1 MEKLEMVLFHNLTK
15 EFLIYD
21 NNENLIIMGKSSILF
36 EMLGYSFLNL
46 KVINVSGNYIT
57 VDIDLGGNEWC
68 ITI

>member
-1 MEKLEMVLFHNLTK
+1 MERLEMVLFHNLTK
-15 EFLIYD
+15 KFLIYD

-57 VDIDLGGNEWC
+57 VNIDLGGNE
-68 ITI
+68 

>member
-21 NNENLIIMGKSSILF
+21 INENLIIMGKSSILF

-57 VDIDLGGNEWC
+57 VNIDLGGNE
-68 ITI
+68 

>member
-1 MEKLEMVLFHNLTK
+1 MEKLEMVLYHNLTK
-15 EFLIYD
+15 NFLIYD

-57 VDIDLGGNEWC
+57 VDIDLGGNE
-68 ITI
+68 